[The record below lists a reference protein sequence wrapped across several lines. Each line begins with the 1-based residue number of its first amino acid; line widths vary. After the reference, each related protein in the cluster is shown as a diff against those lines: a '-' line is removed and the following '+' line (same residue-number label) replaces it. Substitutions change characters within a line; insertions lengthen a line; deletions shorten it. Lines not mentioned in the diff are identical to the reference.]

1 MTKKFRIGI
10 VGAGF
15 VGTAVQAGFNK
26 PRNELFV
33 VDPKLGTTLEWMIEN
48 DPEVVF
54 ICVPTPMGENGEIDS
69 SIVDSVISKLVD
81 YDGLVV
87 LKSTVTPTKIQKL
100 EKMHPRFVY
109 NPEFLTEANA
119 VHDFL
124 NPFMHVF
131 GGNPDDVDELDNIY
145 VGSSNCKVSCVVVH
159 KCSAV
164 EASLIKYG
172 INNFLALKVAFAN
185 QWKDLCDS
193 VYADYDKVKAGIG
206 TDPRI
211 GSSHMNVP
219 GHDGRRWAG
228 GSCISKD
235 VPAII
240 RESINLG
247 SELTVLRS
255 AWNANCDGRNSYA
268 KPLPRE
274 IEQRIQFNKI

>member
-1 MTKKFRIGI
+1 MTEKFRIGI

-33 VDPKLGTTLEWMIEN
+33 VDPKLGTTLEWMIEK

-69 SIVDSVISKLVD
+69 SIVESVISKLVD

-119 VHDFL
+119 VRDFL
-124 NPFMHVF
+124 DPFMHVF
-131 GGNPDDVDELDNIY
+131 GGDPDDVDELDNIY
-145 VGSSNCKVSCVVVH
+145 VGNSNCKVSGVSVY
-159 KCSAV
+159 KCTPV
-164 EASLIKYG
+164 EASLVKYG

-185 QWKDLCDS
+185 QWKDLCGS
-193 VYADYDKVKAGIG
+193 VYADYDVVKKAIG

-211 GSSHMNVP
+211 GNSHMSVP
-219 GHDGRRWAG
+219 GPDGRRG
-228 GSCISKD
+228 YSGSCFPKD
-235 VPAII
+235 CPAII
-240 RESINLG
+240 NESIALG
-247 SELTVLRS
+247 AELTISRA
-255 AWNANCDGRNSYA
+255 AWNANCEYRSDGVR
-268 KPLPRE
+268 LPRE
-274 IEQRIQFNKI
+274 IEQHIKFNKI